1 MKYKEFSEKYGIK
14 FTTHSGKLE
23 GIQSLNTSVALN
35 PICTKRAQCAGSV
48 CAKCYASALVKMR
61 KGLRENI
68 ANNTRIL
75 TAQVIPVKE
84 WPIINARVF
93 RFESFGD
100 LMNEKQIINYFNFA
114 KRNPKIT
121 FTLWTKNPEIIA
133 RAIEGGNKKPR
144 NLIIIQSSFH
154 MNRVDAPRYDFI
166 DKVFTVYDKQFIAEN
181 NITVNCGAR
190 NCLECGRCY
199 RKAKQVEYVNEKL
212 K

>member
-35 PICTKRAQCAGSV
+35 PICAERAKDANSI

-68 ANNTRIL
+68 ANNTRVL
-75 TAQVIPVKE
+75 TECIIPEKDF
-84 WPIINARVF
+84 PIINARVF

-100 LMNEKQIINYFNFA
+100 LMSVNQVINYFNFA
-114 KRNPKIT
+114 KHNAHTT
-121 FTLWTKNPEIIA
+121 FALWTKNPRFIDEA
-133 RAIEGGNKKPR
+133 TKSGHKKPK
-144 NLIIIQSSFH
+144 NLIIIQSSCH
-154 MNRVDAPRYDFI
+154 INRIDAPRYDFI
-166 DKVFTVYDKQFIAEN
+166 DKVFTVYDKKFIAEN
-181 NITVNCGAR
+181 GININCGSR

-199 RKAKQVEYVNEKL
+199 RKTRDTEYISEKL